1 MKMKNYLVFDA
12 GGTFTKYALMDENA
26 EILEKDKVPTP
37 DYHTK
42 TKEDYYVV
50 LDSVV
55 EKYKNRIEGIAIS
68 MPGMLDNRNGYCV
81 TAGYLA
87 YLAGSTV
94 GTELSQRYGISVSVE
109 NDGKCAALA
118 EFWRGSLKGCT
129 NGAVVVIGT
138 GVAGGI
144 ILNGKLF
151 RGNHFTAGEYSYVC
165 TEAKEPADMDSYW
178 GMSSGA
184 EGLAKTVA
192 KHTGEDWKI
201 YDGLKIFGLANEG
214 DEKVLAGLREFTD
227 RLAVQIYNLNIYLDL
242 DIIAI
247 GGGISQQP
255 LLHEYLQKSLDEV
268 MKNIPL
274 RKITPYVPEP
284 KITNCQFYNDANLIG
299 ALYHFMNK

>member
-1 MKMKNYLVFDA
+1 MKNYLVFDA
-12 GGTFTKYALMDENA
+12 GGTFTKYALMNENA

-42 TKEDYYVV
+42 TKEDYYAV

-94 GTELSQRYGISVSVE
+94 GTELSQRYGIPVSVE

-151 RGNHFTAGEYSYVC
+151 RGNHFTAGEYSYIC
-165 TEAKEPADMDSYW
+165 TEAKDPAELLSFK
-178 GMSSGA
+178 
-184 EGLAKTVA
+184 EGS
-192 KHTGEDWKI
+192 
-201 YDGLKIFGLANEG
+201 LKIAEKSGCPVVPVAITGTAEILEKHFPFIRPSHVTIEFGEPFYIKELPAEDRKRAG
-214 DEKVLAGLREFTD
+214 AYSEARIREMLVKEQEERRGLR
-227 RLAVQIYNLNIYLDL
+227 RA
-242 DIIAI
+242 
-247 GGGISQQP
+247 
-255 LLHEYLQKSLDEV
+255 
-268 MKNIPL
+268 
-274 RKITPYVPEP
+274 
-284 KITNCQFYNDANLIG
+284 
-299 ALYHFMNK
+299 